1 MNKAVEKHMK
11 RNVIYFIM
19 LIFLFGGV
27 VGFIYEVLFYRI
39 DMGYFMKRGTTMG
52 PWIPIYGFGS
62 VFILLTTEKV
72 KSRPL
77 AVFAVA
83 AAISGILEFV
93 TGYILFHYAGGLRLW
108 DYNVEIWNWFN
119 IGGYVCFRS
128 VLVFG
133 AAGVMLQYAARPVFH
148 RIVYE
153 AEAKNVRNLL
163 LILFALFAIDILT
176 VSCSR
181 LMLMH

>member
-1 MNKAVEKHMK
+1 MNKAVERIKD

-39 DMGYFMKRGTTMG
+39 DLGYFMKRGTTMG

-83 AAISGILEFV
+83 AVISGILEFV

-108 DYNVEIWNWFN
+108 DYNVEIWNWLN

-153 AEAKNVRNLL
+153 AEAKNVRNML
-163 LILFALFAIDILT
+163 LILFALFVIDILT

-181 LMLMH
+181 LLLMH

>member
-1 MNKAVEKHMK
+1 MNKAVEKLMN

-77 AVFAVA
+77 A
-83 AAISGILEFV
+83 GICDRVHTFPLRRR
-93 TGYILFHYAGGLRLW
+93 TASLGL
-108 DYNVEIWNWFN
+108 
-119 IGGYVCFRS
+119 
-128 VLVFG
+128 
-133 AAGVMLQYAARPVFH
+133 
-148 RIVYE
+148 
-153 AEAKNVRNLL
+153 
-163 LILFALFAIDILT
+163 
-176 VSCSR
+176 
-181 LMLMH
+181 

>member
-1 MNKAVEKHMK
+1 MNKAVEKLMN

-119 IGGYVCFRS
+119 IGGYVCLRS

-163 LILFALFAIDILT
+163 LILFALFVIDILT

-181 LMLMH
+181 LLLMH